1 MGREMTEQEVREF
14 LLARP
19 ARTGKLATVREDGR
33 PHVVPIWYD
42 LDGEALVFSTWHE
55 SVKAMNLQSNPL
67 VALCVDEETPP
78 FSYVLIEGEATF
90 EENPPDMKYW
100 ATRIAARYMGEELAD
115 SYGQRNAVPGEW
127 LVRIR
132 PTNIVSEKDVAA

>member
-1 MGREMTEQEVREF
+1 
-14 LLARP
+14 
-19 ARTGKLATVREDGR
+19 
-33 PHVVPIWYD
+33 
-42 LDGEALVFSTWHE
+42 
-55 SVKAMNLQSNPL
+55 
-67 VALCVDEETPP
+67 TPP